1 MAQGHALEAGFREVG
16 LKGRGEGDGGRA
28 RLRAWLGNLR
38 VPYMTEP
45 PVLLFPR
52 RSFVRTLLTVQD
64 PASERCPVPS

>member
-1 MAQGHALEAGFREVG
+1 MKETAAERALQ
-16 LKGRGEGDGGRA
+16 
-28 RLRAWLGNLR
+28 AWLGNLR

-64 PASERCPVPS
+64 SGFREMPSSKLTLSCLWF